1 MSAHPAHD
9 TPALDD
15 IMIRAATGL
24 RQRMGHGKLRRVELT
39 RHGSIQ
45 LEWMDGGASRWF
57 AWRNGQAEEMHVR
70 DDRKLPLARV
80 LRDAER
86 ARQLK
91 VLSWRPGTRLTL
103 LDGVGAK
110 PRVLKGF
117 RRGRLEGMVARY
129 EAALEALGTNGAHA
143 PDIVDVNESQA
154 SMQLV
159 YHAGHRLGLSLE
171 NTDLFHKAGKALGGY
186 QAFEP
191 PGEFGAFDADDEL
204 NVIDK
209 RESRLAHFGDRQP
222 AAWLELRERL
232 SRMRTRLPAAE
243 TGFAHRDLH
252 DKQFIL
258 HGRQLILLD
267 FDLACRA
274 DRTLDPANFLAHL
287 VLRKMQG
294 VLGATQ
300 RSIDACGERFLTGLA
315 ADETEEFWARLR
327 YYQATSF
334 CRLALVYRL
343 RPPWRDLVAGLTSMG
358 HRCLDNL
365 RRMSAA

>member
-15 IMIRAATGL
+15 IMSRAAAEL

-39 RHGSIQ
+39 RHNAIQ
-45 LEWMDGGASRWF
+45 LEWAEGGTSRWF
-57 AWRNGQAEEMHVR
+57 AWRNDQVTELHVR

-117 RRGRLEGMVARY
+117 RRGRIHGMVARY
-129 EAALEALGTNGAHA
+129 EAAHEALGGSGAQA

-159 YHAGHRLGLSLE
+159 YYAGHRLGLSLE
-171 NTDLFHKAGKALGGY
+171 NTDLFHSAGKALAGF
-186 QAFEP
+186 QAVEP
-191 PGEFGAFDADDEL
+191 RDEFGAFDADDEL
-204 NVIDK
+204 RVIDK
-209 RESRLAHFGDRQP
+209 RESRLAHFGDRQS

-232 SRMRTRLPAAE
+232 TRMRTRLPAAA

-252 DKQFIL
+252 DKQFIR

-274 DRTLDPANFLAHL
+274 DRSLDPANFLAHL

-300 RSIDACGERFLTGLA
+300 RSIDACGERFLSGLA
-315 ADETEEFWARLR
+315 AEETDEFWARLR

-343 RPPWRDLVAGLTSMG
+343 RPPWRDLVESLTTMG
-358 HRCLDNL
+358 HRCLDDL
-365 RRMSAA
+365 RRMSAG